1 MVRATSKNLLVI
13 DDDQEVVGVITELIE
28 ERFRFNRT
36 FVANTADEAR
46 KIIKYNEIHVVLSD
60 YKLPDISG
68 LQLFEKLHDKR
79 IELPSYI
86 FVTGYRTPELELQA
100 KKLGAAIIEK
110 PVGENLL
117 KALRECV

>member
-1 MVRATSKNLLVI
+1 MVRAIPKNILII
-13 DDDQEVVGVITELIE
+13 DDDHEVASIITELIE
-28 ERFRFNRT
+28 KRFRFSKT
-36 FVANTADEAR
+36 FIANTADEAR
-46 KIIKYNEIHVVLSD
+46 KIIKYSEIHVVLSD

-86 FVTGYRTPELELQA
+86 FVTGYRTQELELQA

>member
-1 MVRATSKNLLVI
+1 MVRVIPKNILII
-13 DDDQEVVGVITELIE
+13 DDDEDVASIIIELIGK
-28 ERFRFNRT
+28 RFSFNST

-79 IELPSYI
+79 IDLPSYI
-86 FVTGYRTPELELQA
+86 FVTGYITSELELQA
-100 KKLGAAIIEK
+100 KKFGAAIIEK
-110 PVGENLL
+110 PVGDNLL
-117 KALRECV
+117 KAIRECV

>member
-1 MVRATSKNLLVI
+1 MVRAIPKNILII
-13 DDDQEVVGVITELIE
+13 DDDHEVASIITELIE
-28 ERFRFNRT
+28 KRFRFSKT
-36 FVANTADEAR
+36 FIANTADEAR
-46 KIIKYNEIHVVLSD
+46 KIIKYSEIHVVLSD